1 MLEDPL
7 DEMRQFIVDYLRQ
20 LATTGMPVEEVV
32 EDPSFWRIEPREEGA
47 WALIQERPDGGGS
60 EEKGQAADR
69 ETALTI
75 AGIFNALSSDP
86 EGMSS
91 DLAERAYADM
101 ATGGPAQ
108 KELWA
113 RILRGL
119 IRNPLA
125 LEMYMEGA
133 GQNLPREARDI
144 LRQRL
149 DETPVN

>member
-1 MLEDPL
+1 MFDDPQ
-7 DEMRQFIVDYLRQ
+7 DEMRRFIVEYLRQ
-20 LATTGMPVEEVV
+20 ITTTGMPVEETV
-32 EDPSFWRIEPREEGA
+32 EDAAVWRVEPREEGA
-47 WALIQERPDGGGS
+47 WALMQDRPDGGGS
-60 EEKGQAADR
+60 EEKGRAADR
-69 ETALTI
+69 DTALTI

-101 ATGGPAQ
+101 ASAGPAQ

-119 IRNPLA
+119 VRNPLA
-125 LEMYMEGA
+125 LAMYLEGA
-133 GQNLPREARDI
+133 GHDLPPEARDI

-149 DETPVN
+149 EETQVH

>member
-1 MLEDPL
+1 MLDDPQ
-7 DEMRQFIVDYLRQ
+7 DEMRQFIVEYLRQ
-20 LATTGMPVEEVV
+20 LATTGMPVEDVV
-32 EDPSFWRIEPREEGA
+32 EDPAFWRIEPREEGA
-47 WALIQERPDGGGS
+47 WALIQERADGGGS

-119 IRNPLA
+119 MRNPLA
-125 LEMYMEGA
+125 LEMYLEGA
-133 GQNLPREARDI
+133 GHNLPREARDI

-149 DETPVN
+149 DESQVN

>member
-1 MLEDPL
+1 MFEDPQ

-20 LATTGMPVEEVV
+20 ITVTGMPVEAVI
-32 EDPSFWRIEPREEGA
+32 EDAGFWRIEAREEGA

-60 EEKGQAADR
+60 EEKGRAADR
-69 ETALTI
+69 QTALTI
-75 AGIFNALSSDP
+75 AGIFNALASDP

-101 ATGGPAQ
+101 AVAGPAQ

-119 IRNPLA
+119 LRNPLA
-125 LEMYMEGA
+125 LEMYLEGA
-133 GQNLPREARDI
+133 GENLPPEAHDI
-144 LRQRL
+144 LLQRL
-149 DETPVN
+149 DETQVN